1 MTETVLVPAIII
13 LVIASVV
20 VLIDVDKE
28 IVAVDAAK
36 LVAKVDSE
44 DVYLLVVVILE
55 WVVVLEIVMDVV
67 VILALAALVED
78 LVALV
83 EGLVASLVLAA
94 LLEGL
99 VALHSY
105 LLPHHFSVVSLPFIT
120 IMTGGLVAQVTDQD
134 MDQVTARDRA
144 TAAALVIAPIQT
156 LAAKI
161 LATQILAVKILAVQI
176 LAVQILILVDIVE
189 LTIRLPTTKINSNS
203 YFSYCKLFKNI

>member
-67 VILALAALVED
+67 VILALA
-78 LVALV
+78 ALV

-161 LATQILAVKILAVQI
+161 LATQILAVQI

-189 LTIRLPTTKINSNS
+189 LTIRLPTTKIW
-203 YFSYCKLFKNI
+203 FMLVT